1 MDSSPSGMDVARQ
14 PEPEA
19 PWRWF
24 VTVAERRAFGWVA
37 IVVSLVCCVLPVWV
51 LVLVLRGW
59 DRAAQSNTPLWV
71 GLLTLAC
78 YAAPAVAF
86 LCVGRSLLSG
96 RARFAK
102 IGGALLVGAF
112 VTFVTLFAVFD

>member
-1 MDSSPSGMDVARQ
+1 MNSSPSGIAVTPQ
-14 PEPEA
+14 PEPDA
-19 PWRWF
+19 PARWF
-24 VTVAERRAFGWVA
+24 STAAERRTFGRVA
-37 IVVSLVCCVLPVWV
+37 IVVALVCCVLPVWV

-59 DRAAQSNTPLWV
+59 DRVAQSNTPLWV

-96 RARFAK
+96 RARFAR
-102 IGGALLVGAF
+102 IGGAVLVGAF